1 MSNFLRGLSR
11 LARSLRLRGER
22 GSAAV
27 GTERRD
33 HPRTATILDGV
44 VDAVVCR
51 IEDLS
56 PGGARISVS
65 RPWFEVGDRLTLA
78 FDFERQGFELT
89 AEVRDIHD
97 ESVRLEFVGNPARS
111 IELLTRALR

>member
-1 MSNFLRGLSR
+1 M
-11 LARSLRLRGER
+11 RGER

-44 VDAVVCR
+44 LDAVVCR

-56 PGGARISVS
+56 PGGARISVG
-65 RPWFEVGDRLTLA
+65 RPWFELGDRVTLA
-78 FDFERQGFELT
+78 FDLERQGFALT
-89 AEVRDIHD
+89 AEVRGIDH
-97 ESVRLEFVGNPARS
+97 ESVRLEFVGNSARS